1 MPVAG
6 APAGRAASVSERSV
20 DSTPTVAAAAAWVGA
35 PGVAWALAVVLI
47 WGVSLEGVG
56 GRAAGRARASWQ
68 QKTPRAGRHG
78 GVGATVGVTVAL
90 VDEYEEGRAQH
101 AVTVRRGTGP
111 RQPPRPTHWDEA
123 DRSVGR
129 ALSRPR

>member
-1 MPVAG
+1 M
-6 APAGRAASVSERSV
+6 

-56 GRAAGRARASWQ
+56 GRAAGLSFVLGIGPGQ

-78 GVGATVGVTVAL
+78 GVGATVG
-90 VDEYEEGRAQH
+90 
-101 AVTVRRGTGP
+101 
-111 RQPPRPTHWDEA
+111 
-123 DRSVGR
+123 
-129 ALSRPR
+129 